1 MPPPDR
7 YQALNDEL
15 LDCLTQCAE
24 GRPEAFSRIY
34 DLTSPKFSAILMKM
48 VGNEAEC
55 ADILQDAYLS
65 IWKAAHRYDP
75 SKGKPFTW
83 MLVITRNRALD
94 KIRKRTRD
102 RETQTLSG
110 HLIETLQDESRNPHE
125 DMQGQMLRDLLVP
138 YLSDLKPEV
147 AKAILLSSIDGLSA
161 REIGEELDVPTNTVK
176 SWIRRGLKSIRKDLE
191 NSPDRD
197 KLHKL
202 ID

>member
-1 MPPPDR
+1 MIEEHRFPC
-7 YQALNDEL
+7 Q
-15 LDCLTQCAE
+15 QC
-24 GRPEAFSRIY
+24 G
-34 DLTSPKFSAILMKM
+34 
-48 VGNEAEC
+48 
-55 ADILQDAYLS
+55 ADY
-65 IWKAAHRYDP
+65 RYDP
-75 SKGKPFTW
+75 AKGKPFTW

-94 KIRKRTRD
+94 KLRKRTRD

-110 HLIETLQDESRNPHE
+110 DLIETLQDDSRNPHE
-125 DMQGQMLRDLLVP
+125 DMQGLMLRDLLVP

-147 AKAILLSSIDGLSA
+147 AKAILLSTIDGMSA
-161 REIGEELDVPTNTVK
+161 REIGEELGVPTNTVK

>member
-1 MPPPDR
+1 MPPPDK
-7 YQALNDEL
+7 YAALNDEL
-15 LDCLTQCAE
+15 LDCLAQCAA
-24 GRPEAFSRIY
+24 GNAAAFSRIY

-55 ADILQDAYLS
+55 ADIMQDAYLS
-65 IWKAAHRYDP
+65 IWKAADRYDP

-94 KIRKRTRD
+94 KLRERTRN

-110 HLIETLQDESRNPHE
+110 GLIETLKDDGRNPHE
-125 DMQGQMLRDLLVP
+125 DLQSRMLRDLLVP

-147 AKAILLSSIDGLSA
+147 ANAILLSTVEGLSA
-161 REIGEELDVPTNTVK
+161 REIGERLDVPTNTVK

-191 NSPDRD
+191 NSPERDR
-197 KLHKL
+197 LHKL
-202 ID
+202 IN

>member
-7 YQALNDEL
+7 YQALNEEL
-15 LDCLTQCAE
+15 LDCLAQCAA
-24 GRPEAFSRIY
+24 GKAEAFSRIY

-75 SKGKPFTW
+75 AKGKPFTW

-94 KIRKRTRD
+94 KLRKKTRN

-110 HLIETLQDESRNPHE
+110 SLIETLKDDASSPHE
-125 DMQGQMLRDLLVP
+125 DMQRQMLRDLLVP
-138 YLSDLKPEV
+138 YLTDLKPEV
-147 AKAILLSSIDGLSA
+147 ANAILLSTVEGMSA
-161 REIGEELDVPTNTVK
+161 REIGERLDVPTNTVK
-176 SWIRRGLKSIRKDLE
+176 SWIRRGLKSIRDELE
-191 NSPDRD
+191 DSPDRD
-197 KLHKL
+197 RLHKL
-202 ID
+202 IN